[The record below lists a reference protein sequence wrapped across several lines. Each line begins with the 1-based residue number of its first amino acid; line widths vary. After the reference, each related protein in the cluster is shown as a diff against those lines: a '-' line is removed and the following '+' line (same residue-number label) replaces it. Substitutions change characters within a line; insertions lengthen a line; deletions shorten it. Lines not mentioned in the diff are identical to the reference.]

1 MDTPGRFRLNMTF
14 FRQKY
19 SFSLVTGIV
28 LLAAAAGCYESG
40 GVHEITQTREA
51 KNAHAPTSLDMSS
64 AARFF
69 GPQAAQQMASTE
81 NSIRPS
87 LEWKTPP
94 GWQNLP
100 PAPMREINLAAGD
113 PPMTECYVSSLPV
126 SGGGLEANVNRW
138 RQQMGLAPDS
148 ADAIYS
154 LPDVQVLGHV
164 GKLVELNG
172 TYAGMRGD
180 EQREDAKMLAA
191 FVPAGDRAITVKM
204 IGPAEQVDA
213 ERENFDF
220 FLSSLAEPGV
230 AAAVPETP
238 HAAEHEGGES
248 TIHEEV
254 GGIAFDV
261 PQEWTRTGERP
272 MRLVTYTLNESG
284 ETECYISQL
293 SGDGGGVDANLNRWA
308 SQMGQS
314 PLSPEAIEA
323 LPKIAVLDNDV
334 PVLETAGTFTSMR
347 GESKEGYGLIGVFLP
362 LGDTS
367 YSIKLIGPEE
377 EVAAA
382 KDEFIAFC
390 ESLHIH

>member
-19 SFSLVTGIV
+19 SFHLVAGTV
-28 LLAAAAGCYESG
+28 LFVAAAGCYESG
-40 GVHEITQTREA
+40 GVHEMQTREA
-51 KNAHAPTSLDMSS
+51 KRAHAPTSPDMSA

-81 NSIRPS
+81 NSIKPS

-113 PPMTECYVSSLPV
+113 PPMTECYVSSMPQ

-148 ADAIYS
+148 AEAIYS

-164 GKLVELNG
+164 GKLVELSG

-180 EQREDAKMLAA
+180 QQREDAKMLAA

-204 IGPAEQVDA
+204 IGPAEQVNA
-213 ERENFDF
+213 ERENFDL
-220 FLSSLAEPGV
+220 FLSSLAEPN
-230 AAAVPETP
+230 ATTRT
-238 HAAEHEGGES
+238 AEHDHGGEGD
-248 TIHEEV
+248 TVHEEA
-254 GGIAFDV
+254 GGVAFDV
-261 PQEWTRTGERP
+261 PKDWSRTGERP
-272 MRLVTYTLNESG
+272 MRLVTYTLGESG

-293 SGDGGGVDANLNRWA
+293 SGPGGGVDANLNRWQG
-308 SQMGQS
+308 QMGQQS
-314 PLSPEAIEA
+314 LSTDEIEA
-323 LPKIAVLDNDV
+323 LPKLTVLDREV
-334 PVLETAGTFTSMR
+334 PLLETAGTFTSMR
-347 GESKEGYGLIGVFLP
+347 GESKDGYALIGVFVP
-362 LGDTS
+362 LEGAS
-367 YSIKLIGPEE
+367 YSIKLIGPET
-377 EVAAA
+377 EVNEA
-382 KDEFIAFC
+382 KDAFITFC
-390 ESLHIH
+390 ESLHVH